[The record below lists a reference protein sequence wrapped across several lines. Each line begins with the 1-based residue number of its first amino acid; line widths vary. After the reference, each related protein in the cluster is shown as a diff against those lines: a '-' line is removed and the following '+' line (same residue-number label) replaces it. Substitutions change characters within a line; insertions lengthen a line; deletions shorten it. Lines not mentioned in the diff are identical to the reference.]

1 MHFKKFPSLNKAL
14 KLKII
19 NFFVR
24 HEGGSGAGAA
34 LRTAPSPSYAYTSTS
49 AAPTWK
55 ATNCSKM
62 AIDLKFNPSLT
73 KSDPHFKPVLIIGQL
88 KHLNLLKFSDV
99 ACKLEPRVTEDT
111 FNKAVSCLH
120 PSPTDKISLYLDVAT
135 VAAVPLKCSRHNT
148 PSRAH
153 AITRLVKNNVL
164 NVNEESIVIV
174 CERADL
180 FASACAVVRAF
191 SLYSRKTTNNA
202 SSPSYNRGNDQDVPM
217 KNACDNSVVSIE
229 FVIIEKD
236 GSVSETP
243 LDASEICCLEVAAK
257 GVQLAARIVDTP
269 CNEMNVDHF
278 IQEAEKIGSELNI
291 KPLVIRGEEL
301 RERGFGG
308 IYGVGKA
315 AAVPPAL
322 VVLSHEPKG
331 AQETIALVG
340 KGIVYDTGGLSIKG
354 KTAMPGMKRDCGGA
368 AAILGAFYAAVKCG
382 FKENLHAV
390 FCMAENSVG
399 PNATRPD
406 DIHTLYSG
414 RTVEINNT
422 DAEGRLVLSDGVAY
436 AHKDL
441 KANIILDMAT
451 LTGAQGIA
459 TGKYHGAILTNSEEW
474 ELKSLEAGRKSGDLL
489 APLVYCPELHFS
501 EFASAIADMKNS
513 VADRSNAQSSC
524 AGLFVGAN
532 LGFDYPGVWMHVDMA
547 TPVHCGERATG
558 YGVALLLTLFGSH
571 TNCKMLQSIACSD
584 SEPPSKRICRD

>member
-1 MHFKKFPSLNKAL
+1 MLRRKKQE
-14 KLKII
+14 
-19 NFFVR
+19 
-24 HEGGSGAGAA
+24 H
-34 LRTAPSPSYAYTSTS
+34 
-49 AAPTWK
+49 
-55 ATNCSKM
+55 M
-62 AIDLKFNPSLT
+62 AIDLKFNASLT
-73 KSDPHFKPVLIIGQL
+73 SSDPHFKPVLIIGQL
-88 KHLNLLKFSDV
+88 KHLNLLKFSDLS
-99 ACKLEPRVTEDT
+99 CKLEPRVSEDT
-111 FNKAVSCLH
+111 FNKAIACLH

-153 AITRLVKNNVL
+153 AITRLVKNNIL
-164 NVNEESIVIV
+164 NVNEESVVIV
-174 CERADL
+174 CERSDL

-191 SLYSRKTTNNA
+191 PLYSRKTSGSLGNSTANA
-202 SSPSYNRGNDQDVPM
+202 AAGGDLDTPM
-217 KNACDNSVVSIE
+217 KNAADNSNQATVNVEFIIIDKNGAVSQ
-229 FVIIEKD
+229 
-236 GSVSETP
+236 TP
-243 LDASEICCLEVAAK
+243 LDQSEIGCLEDAAK
-257 GVQLAARIVDTP
+257 GIRLAARIVDTP
-269 CNEMNVDHF
+269 CNEMNVSHF
-278 IQEAEKIGSELNI
+278 VEEAERIGAELNI

-322 VVLSHEPKG
+322 IVMSYEPKG

-382 FKENLHAV
+382 FKENLHAI

-422 DAEGRLVLSDGVAY
+422 DAEGRLVLADGVCY

-474 ELKSLEAGRKSGDLL
+474 EVKSVEAGRKSGDLL
-489 APLVYCPELHFS
+489 APIIYCPELHFS

-524 AGLFVGAN
+524 AGLFVGAH

-558 YGVALLLTLFGSH
+558 YGVALLLTLFGNH
-571 TNCKMLQSIACSD
+571 TNCNMLQSMANNDI
-584 SEPPSKRICRD
+584 EPPTKRICRD